1 MIQWTG
7 IVESRKLKV
16 IKKSSQKIVLRR
28 EISRVEGDGREGEVL
43 QTLGLQGGADILG
56 VPVPDRLDQEHGGRD
71 ESPGHQH
78 SPDDPGGPGLT
89 PVDVGQAVH
98 AGGGEEIIQLPPE
111 VLKVSGYHGSITGT
125 LIKSF
130 YC

>member
-1 MIQWTG
+1 MKCD
-7 IVESRKLKV
+7 S
-16 IKKSSQKIVLRR
+16 
-28 EISRVEGDGREGEVL
+28 REGIIL
-43 QTLGLQGGADILG
+43 YSSGLYRSADILG
-56 VPVPDRLDQEHGGRD
+56 VPVPDSLDQEDGGRD

-78 SPDDPGGPGLT
+78 SPDYPGGPGLT

-111 VLKVSGYHGSITGT
+111 VLKVSRYHGSITRT

>member
-1 MIQWTG
+1 MVQESSEEMFFCCKIPR
-7 IVESRKLKV
+7 VESDC
-16 IKKSSQKIVLRR
+16 R
-28 EISRVEGDGREGEVL
+28 ERI
-43 QTLGLQGGADILG
+43 TLHTSGLYGGADILG
-56 VPVPDRLDQEHGGRD
+56 VPVLDSLDQEDGGRD

-89 PVDVGQAVH
+89 TVDVGQAVH

-111 VLKVSGYHGSITGT
+111 VLKVSGYHGSITRT
-125 LIKSF
+125 LIKLF